1 VNTDAVDNSAGV
13 DCSDHEV
20 NIKILLDSLVE
31 RGELAAERRDEQI
44 AATTEDVAALVL
56 ADNVAQNDLLGV
68 ARAHAPDMLN
78 VHEALVRDLEA
89 RGELD
94 RELDVLPDTEGF
106 EARRAAGEGLSGP
119 ELATVMAHVKLD
131 LTESLARSELPD
143 AEVFA
148 RRLPSYFP
156 TVLSGTYPDA
166 VAAHPLRRR
175 IVTTMLANE
184 VVDGGGISYVHRL
197 VTEVAATPSDAV
209 RAYQVATRIFGLDG
223 LAADIAQAT
232 ADGLPTAV
240 ADRLTLAARRLLDRA
255 SRWLLTH
262 RPQPLAVGAETQRFS
277 ATVAALD
284 PRVPAMLRGMEAE
297 GLAERVQ
304 EMVDLGAPYGLADRA
319 AGGLYSFGLLDVTEI
334 AEIAE
339 ADHGGDP
346 EDVAEVAQ
354 LYYALSDHL
363 GLHGLLTAV
372 AGLSRRDRW
381 DALARLTLRDELYSS
396 LRAVTLDVLAH
407 TDDTETADEKIAH
420 WEQAN
425 ASRLTRARTALAEIA
440 RSGRTDLA
448 TVSVAARQ
456 IRSMV
461 R

>member
-1 VNTDAVDNSAGV
+1 
-13 DCSDHEV
+13 
-20 NIKILLDSLVE
+20 
-31 RGELAAERRDEQI
+31 
-44 AATTEDVAALVL
+44 
-56 ADNVAQNDLLGV
+56 
-68 ARAHAPDMLN
+68 
-78 VHEALVRDLEA
+78 
-89 RGELD
+89 
-94 RELDVLPDTEGF
+94 
-106 EARRAAGEGLSGP
+106 
-119 ELATVMAHVKLD
+119 MAHVKLD
-131 LTESLARSELPD
+131 LTESLAQTELPD

-148 RRLPSYFP
+148 RRLPTYFP

-197 VTEVAATPSDAV
+197 VAEVSATPSDAV
-209 RAYQVATRIFGLDG
+209 RAYQVATRVFGLDS
-223 LAADIAQAT
+223 LAADIAA
-232 ADGLPTAV
+232 AGLPTAV
-240 ADRLTLAARRLLDRA
+240 TDRLTLAARRLLDRA

-284 PRVPAMLRGMEAE
+284 PQVPAMLRGLEAE

-304 EMVDLGAPYGLADRA
+304 DMVDLGAPYGLADRA
-319 AGGLYSFGLLDVTEI
+319 AGGLYSFGLLDVAEI

-339 ADHGGDP
+339 ADHDGDP
-346 EDVAEVAQ
+346 EDIAAVAE

-381 DALARLTLRDELYSS
+381 DALARLSLRDELYSS
-396 LRAVTLDVLAH
+396 LRAVTLDVMTH

-425 ASRLTRARTALAEIA
+425 ASRLTRARSALAEIA
-440 RSGRTDLA
+440 RSGRSDLA